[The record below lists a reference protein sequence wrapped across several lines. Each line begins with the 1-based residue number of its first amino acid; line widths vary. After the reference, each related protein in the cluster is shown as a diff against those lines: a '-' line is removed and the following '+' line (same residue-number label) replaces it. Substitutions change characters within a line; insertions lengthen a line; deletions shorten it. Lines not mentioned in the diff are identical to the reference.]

1 MDNLLCV
8 LPIGKENAIHQAD
21 LGQKLGVSPAAAKRM
36 VHMAR
41 RENIQ
46 ILSGTE
52 GYWLPK
58 DDTEREKFVSLMRKQ
73 ALSRLV
79 SSKPIKRA
87 LNETKGQLNLSDVF
101 GGSEEDSKCEQK

>member
-1 MDNLLCV
+1 MDNLLCI

-21 LGQKLGVSPAAAKRM
+21 LGQKLGITPAAAKMLVRK
-36 VHMAR
+36 AR
-41 RENIQ
+41 REGMQ

-58 DDTEREKFVSLMRKQ
+58 DDDEKRDFVKLMRKQ

-79 SSKPIKRA
+79 SSKPIKSA

-101 GGSEEDSKCEQK
+101 GGSEEELKCEQR

>member
-21 LGQKLGVSPAAAKRM
+21 LGKKLGVSPAAAKNM
-36 VHMAR
+36 VRMAR
-41 RENIQ
+41 REGVQ

-58 DDTEREKFVSLMRKQ
+58 DDIEKKEFVSLMRKQ

-79 SSKPIKRA
+79 SSKPVKRA

-101 GGSEEDSKCEQK
+101 GGSEEDSKCEQR

>member
-21 LGQKLGVSPAAAKRM
+21 LGHRLGVSPAAAKRM
-36 VHMAR
+36 VHIAR

-58 DDTEREKFVSLMRKQ
+58 DDTEKKEFVSLMRKQ

-101 GGSEEDSKCEQK
+101 GGSEEDSKCEQR

>member
-8 LPIGKENAIHQAD
+8 LPIGKENAIHQAE
-21 LGQKLGVSPAAAKRM
+21 LGQKLGISPTAAKTR
-36 VHMAR
+36 VRMAR
-41 RENIQ
+41 REGLQ

-58 DDTEREKFVSLMRKQ
+58 DDNEKRDFVKLMRKQ

-79 SSKPIKRA
+79 SSKPIKKA
-87 LNETKGQLNLSDVF
+87 LNEVKGQMSLTDISQEVVSN
-101 GGSEEDSKCEQK
+101 GEQ